1 MSNEYDDEK
10 LEDDLSEAELVFAR
24 LLAGNTSID
33 EAVERA
39 CKAQPELEAELTEQ
53 LARYMERRKK
63 RLGKTEKGKE
73 TGQNPE
79 GLAEMLLDRY
89 SDHLSITPSYG
100 GDSSTPL
107 IPEQG
112 RYRIQEEIARGGMG
126 VILQALDPVLQRQ
139 VAIDTRDQEYP
150 RLKRHNTK

>member
-39 CKAQPELEAELTEQ
+39 CKAQPELEAELMEQ

-63 RLGKTEKGKE
+63 RLGKNDGSRCAIEKKVVPLDAGP
-73 TGQNPE
+73 GQ
-79 GLAEMLLDRY
+79 
-89 SDHLSITPSYG
+89 
-100 GDSSTPL
+100 
-107 IPEQG
+107 
-112 RYRIQEEIARGGMG
+112 
-126 VILQALDPVLQRQ
+126 
-139 VAIDTRDQEYP
+139 
-150 RLKRHNTK
+150 